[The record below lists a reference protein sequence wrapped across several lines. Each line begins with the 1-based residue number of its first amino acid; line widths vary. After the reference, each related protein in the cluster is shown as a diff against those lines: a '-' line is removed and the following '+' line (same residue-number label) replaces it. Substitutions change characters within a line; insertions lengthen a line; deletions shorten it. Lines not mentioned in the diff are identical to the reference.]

1 MKNIDSIVF
10 LSCNK
15 DFKIDMKNG
24 SNRTFSV
31 ALNFS
36 TELFY
41 KIYALFG
48 AAEEKEIK
56 DIEKVNTVNCIFA
69 ELVNYPV
76 EWVVENVSPDGQV
89 KLIESVFQSINDL
102 FEKDFLQLP
111 DIKPEKEKPNIKNKE
126 AKKRY
131 DKQRKI
137 ERLEKQVRKKD
148 SVYLMNDIAVV
159 MTKTNNT
166 YSEIM
171 NMPILAFRDL
181 VRTIIFNELMSD
193 TDYKLAYFEERASKL
208 QKDLNS
214 GNKDNKETIKKP
226 SAPKKTGAN
235 LMDLLIE
242 T

>member
-15 DFKIDMKNG
+15 DFNIDMNNG

-41 KIYALFG
+41 KILSIVG
-48 AAEEKEIK
+48 AAEEKEIN

-69 ELVNYPV
+69 ELVKCPV
-76 EWVVENVSPDGQV
+76 EWVIENVDFESQL
-89 KLIESVFQSINDL
+89 KLIESVLNSLTGL
-102 FEKDFLQLP
+102 FDKEFLQIP
-111 DIKPEKEKPNIKNKE
+111 DIKPEKEKPNSKNKE

-131 DKQRKI
+131 DKQQKI
-137 ERLEKQVRKKD
+137 EDLQRQLKNKD
-148 SVYLMNDIAVV
+148 NTFLMDEIALIL
-159 MTKTNNT
+159 TKTNNT

-171 NMPILAFRDL
+171 KMPILVFKDL
-181 VRTIIFNELMSD
+181 AKTIILNELRSD
-193 TDYKLAYFEERASKL
+193 TDYNLAYLRHRANKL
-208 QKDLNS
+208 QKDLNNGS
-214 GNKDNKETIKKP
+214 KETITKP

-242 T
+242 Y

>member
-15 DFKIDMKNG
+15 DFDVDMKNG

-41 KIYALFG
+41 KILSIIG
-48 AAEEKEIK
+48 ASEEKEIS

-69 ELVNYPV
+69 ELVKSPV
-76 EWVVENVSPDGQV
+76 DWVVENIAFESQL
-89 KLIESVFQSINDL
+89 KLIESVLNSL
-102 FEKDFLQLP
+102 TGMFEKEFLQMP
-111 DIKPEKEKPNIKNKE
+111 DIKPEKEKPNSKNKE

-131 DKQRKI
+131 DKQKDI
-137 ERLEKQVRKKD
+137 ERLQRQLKNKD
-148 SVYLMNDIAVV
+148 HTFLMDEIALI
-159 MTKTNNT
+159 MAKTHNT

-171 NMPILAFRDL
+171 NMPILVFKDL
-181 VRTIIFNELMSD
+181 AKTIILNELRSD
-193 TDYKLAYFEERASKL
+193 TDYNLAYLKDRASKL
-208 QKDLNS
+208 QKDLNNGS
-214 GNKDNKETIKKP
+214 KETITKP
-226 SAPKKTGAN
+226 SAPENTGAN

-242 T
+242 Y

>member
-15 DFKIDMKNG
+15 DFNIDMKNG

-41 KIYALFG
+41 KILSIVG
-48 AAEEKEIK
+48 AAEEKEIN

-69 ELVNYPV
+69 ELVKCSV
-76 EWVVENVSPDGQV
+76 EWAIENVGFESQL
-89 KLIESVFQSINDL
+89 KLIESVLNSLTGL
-102 FEKDFLQLP
+102 FDKEFLQIP
-111 DIKPEKEKPNIKNKE
+111 DIKPEKEKPNSKNKE

-131 DKQRKI
+131 DKQQKI
-137 ERLEKQVRKKD
+137 EDLQRQLKNKD
-148 SVYLMNDIAVV
+148 NTFLMDEIALIL
-159 MTKTNNT
+159 TKTNNT

-171 NMPILAFRDL
+171 KMPILVFKDL
-181 VRTIIFNELMSD
+181 AKTIILNELRSD
-193 TDYKLAYFEERASKL
+193 TDYNLAYLRHRANKL
-208 QKDLNS
+208 QKDLNNGS
-214 GNKDNKETIKKP
+214 KETITKP

-242 T
+242 Y